1 MSVGDG
7 PLSTEVDATGAAM
20 VERPEDP
27 ARAARV
33 REVVAQT
40 AAAIERLR
48 SASGRL
54 TANAVVQTTA
64 IVEIARTA
72 RASAERVR
80 GAGRTVAEARVR
92 SAEADEQL
100 RSAGQRIE
108 ELTTASGE
116 LAGVTKSAL
125 GSIGELLALT
135 EKIDGIVD
143 FVREVS
149 ERTNL
154 LALNAS
160 IEAARAGEHG
170 RGFAV
175 VAGEVRKLA
184 ESTREATRDM
194 DALLAQIA
202 TRGESTSAFGES
214 LDAAVTGSES
224 SAGGAR
230 SALDAISQAVADVVA
245 TFAEVEQLIDSEVAA
260 ADQHGSAAGS
270 LLRSVREH
278 FADTAETQLWIG
290 NVEFQSHELAAVDQR
305 VAAVPAHAATRTL
318 RVGCAVAPESLPA
331 RMLGE
336 FKRELE
342 SISDGALRVE
352 LIIPY
357 EKRQTQ
363 LLIDLRTGDLA
374 LAAVNSSLIGSLL
387 PALQLLELPYLFRS
401 RKHAFATFDGAYGR
415 ALLERGGSVELTFL
429 GYSENGVR
437 HYTND
442 VRELRVAEDIRDLR
456 MRTLEGPIHLYIAS
470 ALDVTP
476 IPMPLVKVQDA
487 LREKRIDGQDNP
499 LPSIVADKFY
509 QHQRYLT
516 ITAHTYTPQIFIA
529 NPETLSALGPARAH
543 VEEAARR
550 AIAWQREYAA
560 KFDAEALAE
569 LRRHMRVTEQDDA
582 QRQTFV
588 TATAPVYE
596 RAADLVGEK
605 ELAALRAATDAAS
618 AGIPSR
624 ASSWL

>member
-1 MSVGDG
+1 
-7 PLSTEVDATGAAM
+7 LSTEVDASGAGM

-27 ARAARV
+27 TRAARV
-33 REVVAQT
+33 RDVAAQT
-40 AAAIERLR
+40 GAAIEHLR

-54 TANAVVQTTA
+54 TANAIAQTTT

-80 GAGRTVAEARVR
+80 GAGRTVANARVR
-92 SAEADEQL
+92 TAEADEQL
-100 RSAGQRIE
+100 QSAGHRIE

-116 LAGVTKSAL
+116 LAAVTKSAL
-125 GSIGELLALT
+125 ASIGELLALT
-135 EKIDGIVD
+135 QKIDGIVD

-194 DALLAQIA
+194 DALLRQIE
-202 TRGESTSAFGES
+202 TRGASTSAFGEA
-214 LDAAVTGSES
+214 LDAAVAGSES

-230 SALDAISQAVADVVA
+230 SALESISHAVAEVVA
-245 TFAEVEQLIDSEVAA
+245 TFGEVERLIDSEVAA
-260 ADQHGSAAGS
+260 ADQYGSTAGS

-278 FADTAETQLWIG
+278 FADTAETQSWIG
-290 NVEFQSHELAAVDQR
+290 NVEFQSHELVTLDTRAAGP
-305 VAAVPAHAATRTL
+305 AVHVATRTL
-318 RVGCAVAPESLPA
+318 RAGCAAAPDSLPG

-342 SISDGALRVE
+342 SLSDGALRVE

-415 ALLERGGSVELTFL
+415 ALLARGASVELTFL

-456 MRTLEGPIHLYIAS
+456 MRTLEGPIHLYIAG

-476 IPMPLVKVQDA
+476 IPMPLLQVQDA
-487 LREKRIDGQDNP
+487 LRDKRIDGQDNP
-499 LPSIVADKFY
+499 LPSIVAAKFY
-509 QHQRYLT
+509 QYQRYLT

-529 NPETLSALGPARAH
+529 NPETLAALGARRAD

-560 KFDAEALAE
+560 KFDADALAE
-569 LRRHMRVTEQDDA
+569 LRRRLQVTEPDDT

-596 RAADLVGEK
+596 RAAHLVGEK
-605 ELAALRAATDAAS
+605 ELAALRAAAQAAS
-618 AGIPSR
+618 VGIPAR
-624 ASSWL
+624 ASSWM

>member
-1 MSVGDG
+1 M
-7 PLSTEVDATGAAM
+7 STEVDASGAGR
-20 VERPEDP
+20 VERPDDSV
-27 ARAARV
+27 RAARV
-33 REVVAQT
+33 GDVAAQT
-40 AAAIERLR
+40 AAAIARLR
-48 SASGRL
+48 LASGRL
-54 TANAVVQTTA
+54 TANAVAQTTA

-80 GAGRTVAEARVR
+80 GAGRTVANARAR
-92 SAEADEQL
+92 TGEADDQL
-100 RSAGQRIE
+100 QSAGQRIE
-108 ELTTASGE
+108 ELTTASSQ
-116 LAGVTKSAL
+116 LAAVTKSAL

-135 EKIDGIVD
+135 QKIDGIVD

-194 DALLAQIA
+194 DALLRQIEL
-202 TRGESTSAFGES
+202 RGASTEAFGES

-230 SALDAISQAVADVVA
+230 SALEAISLAVAEVVA
-245 TFAEVEQLIDSEVAA
+245 TFAEVERLIDSEIAA
-260 ADQHGSAAGS
+260 ADQYGSTAGS
-270 LLRSVREH
+270 LLRNVREH

-290 NVEFQSHELAAVDQR
+290 NVEFQSHELAALDGR
-305 VAAVPAHAATRTL
+305 TATATAHASGRTL
-318 RVGCAVAPESLPA
+318 RAGCAAAPDSLPG
-331 RMLGE
+331 RMWVE

-342 SISDGALRVE
+342 ALSDGALRVE

-357 EKRQTQ
+357 EKRSTQ
-363 LLIDLRTGDLA
+363 LLIDLRTGDLG
-374 LAAVNSSLIGSLL
+374 LASVNSSLIGSLL
-387 PALQLLELPYLFRS
+387 PPLQLLELPYLFRS

-415 ALLERGGSVELTFL
+415 ALLARGASVDLTFL

-456 MRTLEGPIHLYIAS
+456 MRTLEGPIHLYVAG

-476 IPMPLVKVQDA
+476 IPMPLVDVQDA

-499 LPSIVADKFY
+499 LPSIVAAKFY

-516 ITAHTYTPQIFIA
+516 VTAHTYTPQVVIA
-529 NPETLSALGPARAH
+529 NPQLLAALGPRRPL

-550 AIAWQREYAA
+550 AIAWQRESAA

-569 LRRHMRVTEQDDA
+569 LRRRLQVTEQDDA

-605 ELAALRAATDAAS
+605 ELAALRAATAAAS
-618 AGIPSR
+618 AGIPAR
-624 ASSWL
+624 ATSWM